1 MNLKLLLLT
10 DGTYVIAWIYELP
23 EEPKAFLAMPMQVT
37 NKGKGI
43 SLKSFPLYSEQ
54 EFILLYST
62 SICTIVEPD
71 ENLRSK
77 YQTIHP
83 DEPDIELPESEP
95 EEQFLTEDKYPELE
109 E

>member
-23 EEPKAFLAMPMQVT
+23 EEP
-37 NKGKGI
+37 KGKGI

-95 EEQFLTEDKYPELE
+95 EEQLLTEDKYPELE

>member
-1 MNLKLLLLT
+1 MKLKLLLLS

-37 NKGKGI
+37 NKGKGT
-43 SLKSFPLYSEQ
+43 SLKTFPLYSQQ
-54 EFILLYST
+54 EFILLYSN

-83 DEPDIELPESEP
+83 DEPDIELPKSEP
-95 EEQFLTEDKYPELE
+95 QEQLLTEE
-109 E
+109 

>member
-23 EEPKAFLAMPMQVT
+23 EEPKAFLAMPMQIT

-95 EEQFLTEDKYPELE
+95 EEQLLTEDKYPELE